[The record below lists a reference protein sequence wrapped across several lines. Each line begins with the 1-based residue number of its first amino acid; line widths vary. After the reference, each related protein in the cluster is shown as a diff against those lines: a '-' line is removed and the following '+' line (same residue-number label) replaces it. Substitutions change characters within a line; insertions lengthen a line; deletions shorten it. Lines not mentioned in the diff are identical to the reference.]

1 MSNNKASFGTFP
13 VFLTAISTILGAI
26 LYLRFGYAVAHTGFY
41 GVILII
47 ILGNLITIPTAM
59 AVAEIATNRKVEGG
73 GAYYIISRSFGLN
86 IGAAIGIALYLSQ
99 AISVAF
105 YIIAFSEAF
114 MTFSQYL
121 LEAHPEHF
129 LEYEHILLNKTY
141 VGLGIMSLLTLLMFT
156 KGADIG
162 VKALYYVVFLL
173 FSSLILFFLGEPIEE
188 FQPSEL
194 SFFNTVKEPDSFFK
208 VFTIIF
214 PAFTGIAAGLGLSG
228 DLKNPRKAIPQGTL
242 WATGVGII
250 IYVLVAYK
258 LTISAN
264 LEDLGADQL
273 IMSRIAL
280 WGDFVPIIAIG
291 LAAAAIS
298 SALGSIMV
306 APRTLQALGVD
317 QIFPSQKINKLF
329 ASESKK
335 NNEPLK
341 ATLISCIIAFIFIS
355 VGNIDFVA
363 EIISMFF
370 MVTYGAICTI
380 SFLEHFSGD
389 PSYRPTFQ
397 SRWYISLMGAV
408 LSFWL
413 MFMMNFNYALGSL
426 ILMALIYLYI
436 SKHNTN
442 KGGLIKLFRGVI
454 FQLNRQLQV
463 FVQKKDYNNPND
475 YWRPFAVCVSD
486 ASFKRR
492 DTFDLMR
499 WISQKYGFG
508 TYIHHIKGFLNSD
521 TVLESKETLNS
532 LIKIAE
538 GSKNKTYLDT
548 IISPSYTSAVAQV
561 IQMASISGKGHNL
574 IVFEYPRNEPE
585 KLQDIIN
592 NYDLLKAT
600 NFDVCILGS
609 SFKSYG
615 YRKEIHIWI
624 NSSDI
629 QDSTLEVL
637 MGYILLGHKDW
648 KNAIIKIFA
657 LCDIGKAE
665 QEKETLLDNIQTG
678 RLPVSRK
685 NIQLIP
691 REVEISDQ
699 ELINKYSF
707 HSDLTILGFDEKH
720 IKDEETYFQG
730 YPDLG
735 NILFV
740 NSMNSKALD

>member
-1 MSNNKASFGTFP
+1 MSENKATFGTFP

-26 LYLRFGYAVAHTGFY
+26 LYLRFGYAVANTGFL

-114 MTFSQYL
+114 MPFSEFLIESY
-121 LEAHPEHF
+121 PEYC
-129 LEYEHILLNKTY
+129 LEYSDILLNKTY
-141 VGLGIMSLLTLLMFT
+141 VGLSLMGLLTLLMLT

-173 FSSLILFFLGEPIEE
+173 FMSLIMFFAGESIPE
-188 FQPSEL
+188 FDSSRL
-194 SFFNTVKEPDSFFK
+194 SFFNTIDKPDSFFK

-228 DLKNPRKAIPQGTL
+228 DLKNPRKAIPTGTL

-250 IYVLVAYK
+250 IYVLVAVK
-258 LTISAN
+258 LTVSAN
-264 LEDLGADQL
+264 LEDLQADQL
-273 IMSRIAL
+273 IMSRIAV
-280 WGDFVPIIAIG
+280 WGPIIPIG
-291 LAAAAIS
+291 LAAAAVS

-317 QIFPSQKINKLF
+317 EIFPSQKVNALF
-329 ASESKK
+329 ASVSKK

-341 ATLISCIIAFIFIS
+341 ATLISCVIAFLFIS

-363 EIISMFF
+363 EVISMFF

-389 PSYRPTFQ
+389 PSYRPTFH
-397 SRWYISLMGAV
+397 SKWYISLMGAV

-426 ILMALIYLYI
+426 LIMAGIYFYI

-475 YWRPFAVCVSD
+475 YWRPFAVCITD

-492 DTFDLMR
+492 DTFDFMR

-508 TYIHHIKGFLNSD
+508 TYIHHIKGFLNAD
-521 TVLESKETLNS
+521 TVQESKETLKS

-561 IQMASISGKGHNL
+561 IQLASISGKGHNL
-574 IVFEYPRNEPE
+574 IVFEYPRNEAD
-585 KLQDIIN
+585 KLQEIMD
-592 NYDLLKAT
+592 NYDLLNAT
-600 NFDVCILGS
+600 DFDVCILGS

-615 YRKEIHIWI
+615 YKKEIHIWI
-624 NSSDI
+624 DSSDI

-648 KNAIIKIFA
+648 KKAIIKILA
-657 LCDIGKAE
+657 LCDADKAQ
-665 QEKETLLDNIQTG
+665 QEKETLLENIQTG

-691 REVEISDQ
+691 REEGVSDK
-699 ELINKYSF
+699 EVINKYSF
-707 HSDLTILGFDEKH
+707 HSDLTILGFDKEH
-720 IKDEETYFQG
+720 IDNDRDYFAG

-735 NILFV
+735 NMLFV
-740 NSMNSKALD
+740 NSMNSKNLD

>member
-1 MSNNKASFGTFP
+1 MSENKANFGTFP

-26 LYLRFGYAVAHTGFY
+26 LYLRFGYAVAHTGFF

-114 MTFSQYL
+114 IPFSDYL
-121 LEAHPEHF
+121 LEAYPQYF
-129 LEYEHILLNKTY
+129 QDYEYILHDKRII
-141 VGLGIMSLLTLLMFT
+141 GLSLMSLLTLLMLT

-162 VKALYYVVFLL
+162 VKSLYYVVFLL
-173 FSSLILFFLGEPIEE
+173 FISLILFFGGNPIQE
-188 FQPSEL
+188 FDSSQL
-194 SFFNTVKEPDSFFK
+194 SFFGTIDKPDSFFK

-242 WATGVGII
+242 WATGVGIV
-250 IYVLVAYK
+250 IYVFVAFK
-258 LTISAN
+258 LTVSAN
-264 LEDLGADQL
+264 LEDLAADQL
-273 IMSRIAL
+273 IMERIAV
-280 WGDFVPIIAIG
+280 WGPIIPIG

-317 QIFPSQKINKLF
+317 EIFPSQKVNSLF
-329 ASESKK
+329 ASVSKK

-341 ATLISCIIAFIFIS
+341 ATLISCVIAYLFIA

-363 EIISMFF
+363 EVISMFF

-389 PSYRPTFQ
+389 PSYRPTFH
-397 SRWYISLMGAV
+397 SKWYISLMGAV

-426 ILMALIYLYI
+426 LIMAGIYFYI

-475 YWRPFAVCVSD
+475 YWRPFAVCVTD

-492 DTFDLMR
+492 DTFDFMR

-508 TYIHHIKGFLNSD
+508 TYIHHIKGFLNAE
-521 TVLESKETLNS
+521 TVQESKDTLKS

-561 IQMASISGKGHNL
+561 IQLASISGKGHNL

-585 KLQDIIN
+585 KLQEIMD
-592 NYDLLKAT
+592 NYDLLNAT
-600 NFDVCILGS
+600 DFDVCILGS

-615 YRKEIHIWI
+615 YKKEIHIWI
-624 NSSDI
+624 DSSDI

-648 KNAIIKIFA
+648 KKAVIKILA
-657 LCDIGKAE
+657 LCDADKAQ
-665 QEKETLLDNIQTG
+665 QEKETLLENIQTG

-691 REVEISDQ
+691 REDNVSDKDV
-699 ELINKYSF
+699 INKYSF
-707 HSDLTILGFDEKH
+707 HSDLTIIGFDKKH
-720 IKDEETYFQG
+720 VDEEQSHFTG

-735 NILFV
+735 NMLFV
-740 NSMNSKALD
+740 NSMNSKNLD

>member
-1 MSNNKASFGTFP
+1 MSENKANFGTFP

-26 LYLRFGYAVAHTGFY
+26 LYLRFGYAVANTGFM

-114 MTFSQYL
+114 MPFSEYL
-121 LEAHPEHF
+121 INTYPNYF
-129 LEYEHILLNKTY
+129 LDYADILMNKTY
-141 VGLGIMSLLTLLMFT
+141 VGLSLMGLLTLLMLT

-173 FSSLILFFLGEPIEE
+173 FLSLILFFAGGPIPD
-188 FQPSEL
+188 FDSSRL
-194 SFFNTVKEPDSFFK
+194 SFFNTIDEPDSFFK

-228 DLKNPRKAIPQGTL
+228 DLKNPRKAIPTGTL
-242 WATGVGII
+242 WATGIGIV
-250 IYVLVAYK
+250 IYVLVAIK
-258 LTISAN
+258 LTVSAN
-264 LEDLGADQL
+264 LEDLQADQL
-273 IMSRIAL
+273 IMSKIAI
-280 WGDFVPIIAIG
+280 WGPIIPIG
-291 LAAAAIS
+291 LAAAAVS

-317 QIFPSQKINKLF
+317 EIFPSQKVNSLF
-329 ASESKK
+329 ASVSKK
-335 NNEPLK
+335 NHEPLK
-341 ATLISCIIAFIFIS
+341 ATLISCVIAFLFIS

-363 EIISMFF
+363 EVISMFF

-389 PSYRPTFQ
+389 PSYRPTFH
-397 SRWYISLMGAV
+397 SKWYISLMGAV

-413 MFMMNFNYALGSL
+413 MFMMNFNYAVGSL
-426 ILMALIYLYI
+426 VIMAGIYFYI

-475 YWRPFAVCVSD
+475 YWRPFAVCITD

-492 DTFDLMR
+492 DTFDFMR

-508 TYIHHIKGFLNSD
+508 TYIHHIKGFLNAD
-521 TVLESKETLNS
+521 TVKESKETLNS

-561 IQMASISGKGHNL
+561 IQLASISGKGHNL
-574 IVFEYPRNEPE
+574 IVFEYPRNEAN
-585 KLQDIIN
+585 KLQEIMD
-592 NYDLLKAT
+592 NYELLNAT
-600 NFDVCILGS
+600 DFDVCILGS

-615 YRKEIHIWI
+615 YKKEIHIWI
-624 NSSDI
+624 DSSDI

-648 KNAIIKIFA
+648 KKAIIKILA
-657 LCDIGKAE
+657 LCDADKANE
-665 QEKETLLDNIQTG
+665 EKEALLDNIQTG

-691 REVEISDQ
+691 RESNVSDK
-699 ELINKYSF
+699 EVINKYSF
-707 HSDLTILGFDEKH
+707 HSDLTILGFDKAH
-720 IKDEETYFQG
+720 IEGDQSYFTG

-735 NILFV
+735 NMLFV
-740 NSMNSKALD
+740 NSMNSKNLE

>member
-1 MSNNKASFGTFP
+1 MSDNKANFGTFP

-26 LYLRFGYAVAHTGFY
+26 LYLRFGYAVANTGFM

-114 MTFSQYL
+114 IPFAEYL
-121 LEAHPEHF
+121 LQTYPEYF
-129 LEYEHILLNKTY
+129 QDYSHILMDKTY
-141 VGLGIMSLLTLLMFT
+141 VGLSLMGLLTLLMLT

-173 FSSLILFFLGEPIEE
+173 FLSLILFFGGDPIQE
-188 FQPSEL
+188 FDSSRL
-194 SFFNTVKEPDSFFK
+194 SFFNTIDEPDSFFK

-228 DLKNPRKAIPQGTL
+228 DLKNPRKAIPMGTL

-250 IYVLVAYK
+250 IYVFVAIK
-258 LTISAN
+258 LTLSAN
-264 LEDLGADQL
+264 LEDLGSDQL
-273 IMSRIAL
+273 IMSKIAI
-280 WGDFVPIIAIG
+280 WGPIIPIG

-317 QIFPSQKINKLF
+317 EIFPSNKLNNLF
-329 ASESKK
+329 ASVSKK

-341 ATLISCIIAFIFIS
+341 ATLISCIIAFLFIS

-363 EIISMFF
+363 EVISMFF

-389 PSYRPTFQ
+389 PSYRPTFH
-397 SRWYISLMGAV
+397 SKWYISLMGAI

-413 MFMMNFNYALGSL
+413 MFMMNFNYAVGSL
-426 ILMALIYLYI
+426 LIMAGIYFYI

-475 YWRPFAVCVSD
+475 YWRPFAVCITD

-492 DTFDLMR
+492 DTFDFMR

-508 TYIHHIKGFLNSD
+508 TYIHHIKGFLNVE
-521 TVLESKETLNS
+521 TVKESKETLKS

-561 IQMASISGKGHNL
+561 IQLASISGKGHNL
-574 IVFEYPRNEPE
+574 IVFEYPRNEPD
-585 KLQDIIN
+585 KLKEIMD
-592 NYDLLKAT
+592 NYDLLNAT
-600 NFDVCILGS
+600 DFDVCILGS

-615 YRKEIHIWI
+615 YKKEIHIWI
-624 NSSDI
+624 DSSDI

-648 KNAIIKIFA
+648 KKAIIKILA
-657 LCDIGKAE
+657 LCDADKAE
-665 QEKETLLDNIQTG
+665 QEKETLLENIQTG

-691 REVEISDQ
+691 REINVSDK
-699 ELINKYSF
+699 EVINKYSF
-707 HSDLTILGFDEKH
+707 HSDLTILGFDKQH
-720 IKDEETYFQG
+720 IDNNQDYFTG

-735 NILFV
+735 NMLFV
-740 NSMNSKALD
+740 NSMNSKNLE